1 MEPNYSPPTL
11 KNPHQSHII
20 LLSEIKKNFQI
31 INGSYSNYLILIE
44 KCYKFNISIKE
55 NQILRSVLIRNNEK
69 INLSILDSVF
79 SNN

>member
-31 INGSYSNYLILIE
+31 INGSYSNDFILIE
-44 KCYKFNISIKE
+44 KCYEFTLSIKE
-55 NQILRSVLIRNNEK
+55 NQILRSILLLNNEK
-69 INLSILDSVF
+69 INL
-79 SNN
+79 

>member
-31 INGSYSNYLILIE
+31 INGSYANYFILIE
-44 KCYKFNISIKE
+44 K
-55 NQILRSVLIRNNEK
+55 
-69 INLSILDSVF
+69 
-79 SNN
+79 